1 MNNKFNINK
10 EKTIHSILFVLDSL
24 GGKCDFHKIFK
35 ILYFAD
41 QKHLALYGTQI
52 TGDNYIAMKDGPV
65 PSKTYDMF
73 KSVRGDSWGSRN
85 HDYDD
90 FFEIDSHYFAI
101 QKRKADFD
109 ELSES
114 EVECLQSSIEE
125 NKHLDFNELSDKS
138 HSIAW
143 TNTNRDNEMNLI
155 DIAVEGGA
163 NEEMKK
169 YILLN
174 LENQAPLREYA
185 IR

>member
-10 EKTIHSILFVLDSL
+10 EKTINSILFVLSNL
-24 GGKCDFHKIFK
+24 GGQCDFHKIFK

-41 QKHLALYGTQI
+41 QKHLVLYGTQI
-52 TGDNYIAMKDGPV
+52 TGDYYIAMKDGPV

-73 KSVRGDSWGSRN
+73 KSVRGESWGSRN

-101 QKRKADFD
+101 QKRAVDFD
-109 ELSES
+109 ELSQS
-114 EVECLQSSIEE
+114 EIECLESSIKE
-125 NKHLDFNELSDKS
+125 NKDLDFTELSNKS
-138 HSIAW
+138 HSTAW
-143 TNTNRDNEMNLI
+143 INTSRDNEMNLI

-169 YILLN
+169 YILIN
-174 LENQAPLREYA
+174 IENQNPLRQYA
-185 IR
+185 VR